1 MGLKKIWWDIA
12 KETTRHTNKDL
23 GLSWAWTHPM
33 IPVLLFAIYAV
44 LVWSNIS
51 PDAAILEIQQ
61 RLLWLIAPLLVYPP
75 WWIARLFRTIPERE
89 QRSTGRIELLHRYLV
104 PRLTFEFLNGGKPV
118 EFEYGETVRTYGGD
132 LDSNIS
138 GHERI
143 ICGVVRNVSAT
154 DDYGVKA
161 QLVEMVGNNGKSLR
175 EPINFR
181 WVPVDGHVNHADVA
195 PGAACT
201 VKMFRRAKRGFYFE
215 RDDLPLE
222 YRHFFDDGTVFTGK
236 LNIGSFNRGS
246 LTVHFHLELDGEPRL
261 TVVQCVPS
269 LQDPPEYYEGI
280 LAGMEQDD
288 ARRHAKAL

>member
-1 MGLKKIWWDIA
+1 MARLEIWASILGEA
-12 KETTRHTNKDL
+12 LHKTAADL
-23 GLSWAWTHPM
+23 RLQTGAELMTP
-33 IPVLLFAIYAV
+33 ILLFCIYAV
-44 LVWSNIS
+44 LVWFVAGQQHAFDEVRDRLLLIGA
-51 PDAAILEIQQ
+51 PLAILP
-61 RLLWLIAPLLVYPP
+61 A
-75 WWIARLFRTIPERE
+75 WWVVRVFMTIPERE

-118 EFEYGETVRTYGGD
+118 EFEYGHTTRNFGGD
-132 LDSNIS
+132 LQSNID

-161 QLVEMVGNNGKSLR
+161 HLVEMVGNNGKSLR

-201 VKMFRRAKRGFYFE
+201 VKMFRQAKRGFYFE

-236 LNIGSFNRGS
+236 LAIGSFNRGS

-288 ARRHAKAL
+288 ARRHAKAI